1 MKRRQDKPNEPSY
14 QHLAEPLN
22 GRHLRNRV
30 FFPGHG
36 TGLPVDNVP
45 SDAHIAYL
53 RKRAQG
59 GVSLIVTEIAQV
71 EERAIY
77 SAQALRI
84 VSDSQIEA
92 YSKLAQAIHA
102 EDSRVL
108 VQLFHPGREM
118 HVQPDGRRAVAWAPS
133 EIPSDANHVMPR
145 PMSVRTTK
153 RFNSLQSRL
162 SALNEPA

>member
-1 MKRRQDKPNEPSY
+1 MNPSY
-14 QHLAEPLN
+14 QHLAEPIQI
-22 GRHLRNRV
+22 GAMRLRNRV

-92 YSKLAQAIHA
+92 YSKLA
-102 EDSRVL
+102 DYSRRRL
-108 VQLFHPGREM
+108 TGIGSTISPGTR
-118 HVQPDGRRAVAWAPS
+118 
-133 EIPSDANHVMPR
+133 DAC
-145 PMSVRTTK
+145 ST
-153 RFNSLQSRL
+153 
-162 SALNEPA
+162 